1 MKFLRYLL
9 LPLTLAAFLLSL
21 IGSVPQVPLYSNNLD
36 KFGQPGA
43 KLNIN
48 LVTLQTSGFT
58 MGNFYAPEA
67 NNTRINYL
75 YCSPFKVSM
84 RAMMAMALATIISSF
99 FAFLISILQSFLKR
113 KAKLVLLLYIGVA
126 FLCEL
131 IFVILAAV
139 TYMHKFC
146 ADDVGDSTRGIY
158 NTTMID
164 IKTFGYSFGVG
175 FVLHIVSLVLL
186 FIALLIT
193 PFTQDMWCGK
203 R

>member
-9 LPLTLAAFLLSL
+9 PPLTLASFLLSL

-36 KFGQPGA
+36 KYDQPGA

-48 LVTLQTSGFT
+48 LVTMQTDGFT
-58 MGNFYAPEA
+58 MNNFVAPTA

-84 RAMMAMALATIISSF
+84 RAMMAMALATIVLSF
-99 FAFLISILQSFLKR
+99 FAFLISILQSVFKR
-113 KAKLVLLLYIGVA
+113 KVKLMLLLYIGLG
-126 FLCEL
+126 FICEL
-131 IFVILAAV
+131 VFVGLAAT

-146 ADDVGDSTRGIY
+146 ADDVGNSAPGIF

-164 IKTFGYSFGVG
+164 IKTFGYSFGIG
-175 FVLHIVSLVLL
+175 FILHIVTLVLL
-186 FIALLIT
+186 FIALIIT